1 MVEATVPVDLSK
13 FANPSDYQR
22 QLSSDDQSD
31 TNILALELE
40 VAALRHHHLVP
51 ACLPVVAHNLGDA
64 AAASPAAAGVAAAG
78 AELQSSSSATR
89 EQSGKS
95 LRPRI
100 IRFTTFLPR
109 LMKRS
114 SDAPVPSIDAHP
126 RWSASAKT
134 KAEKK

>member
-13 FANPSDYQR
+13 FANPSDSQR

-64 AAASPAAAGVAAAG
+64 AATAPAAAGVAAAG
-78 AELQSSSSATR
+78 AEQQSSSSAAR
-89 EQSGKS
+89 EQPGKA
-95 LRPRI
+95 LAPRFI
-100 IRFTTFLPR
+100 CLSTFLPICTN
-109 LMKRS
+109 
-114 SDAPVPSIDAHP
+114 DASLPSLEGYP
-126 RWSASAKT
+126 RWSTSAKP
-134 KAEKK
+134 KAAWR